1 MSGVITN
8 GKPGANSLRTFRLA
22 HGEVDD
28 IDGEAGGTLSMVS
41 DNIARSLEIEWNWH
55 IRVILEIN
63 GSARMIGFGLFN
75 LVEFIKLRMRPRKV
89 PLTFTCP

>member
-1 MSGVITN
+1 MRNAFMSGVITD
-8 GKPGANSLRTFRLA
+8 GKQEANSLRTFRLG
-22 HGEVDD
+22 HSEVDD

-41 DNIARSLEIEWNWH
+41 DNIARYLEIEWNWH

-75 LVEFIKLRMRPRKV
+75 LV
-89 PLTFTCP
+89 